1 LIQNAMSNLQQY
13 SQTVTQGHAKVVKYV
28 KTSLGA
34 EKSENEHFSIKYVL
48 NFNTDDTFSID
59 IDENHMDK

>member
-1 LIQNAMSNLQQY
+1 
-13 SQTVTQGHAKVVKYV
+13 VTQGHAKVVKYV

-48 NFNTDDTFSID
+48 NFNVDDTFSID
-59 IDENHMDK
+59 IDENHMDKQF